1 MVITKV
7 GVVVEEAEEEVV
19 QCAVVVVMGEEVAA
33 VVAVVEIENEIM
45 VLFDKVIGVVPAVTT
60 TTFPGVINAIDA
72 NLPDRTILECH
83 LDLVV
88 VAVAVAVIIVVHQ
101 GRQWI
106 GVLDHRWVDRVDVMD
121 LLEWVARLECVVRMV
136 IDHQCAVV
144 VIVHRCEDVEVV
156 LHVVA
161 AVVITE
167 CVVHRC
173 TIEDQSHTERN

>member
-88 VAVAVAVIIVVHQ
+88 VVAAVVIIVVHQ
-101 GRQWI
+101 DRQWI
-106 GVLDHRWVDRVDVMD
+106 DAVYHQWVDRVGVTD

-161 AVVITE
+161 AVVIME

>member
-1 MVITKV
+1 MVITKE

-19 QCAVVVVMGEEVAA
+19 QCAVVVVMGGEVAA
-33 VVAVVEIENEIM
+33 VVAVVEIENEIT

-60 TTFPGVINAIDA
+60 TTFPGEINAIDA

-88 VAVAVAVIIVVHQ
+88 VAAVIIVVHQ
-101 GRQWI
+101 DRQWI
-106 GVLDHRWVDRVDVMD
+106 DAVDHQWVDRVGVTD

-144 VIVHRCEDVEVV
+144 VIVPRCEDVAVV
-156 LHVVA
+156 LPVVA
-161 AVVITE
+161 AVAITE